1 MGEPPKF
8 NGPAQR
14 DINFTALV
22 FMVRKVTAG
31 STMNLGSLIW
41 WLFLIYMILLP
52 LWPQMQ
58 YRNLQA
64 ARLKVLA
71 RLSRKRNS
79 TVITMIHRQ
88 ESIGFFGIPFYKFIN
103 IEDSEEVL
111 RAIRMA
117 PKDKPIDLIIH
128 TPGGL
133 VLAATQIAKALH
145 DHPAET
151 RVIVP
156 HYAMSGG
163 TLIALAADKIIM
175 DPHAVLGPV
184 DPQLGQYPGPSIVR
198 AVEKKGVDKVDDQTL
213 ILADVAEKAIA
224 QVRDLVY
231 GLLKDRYGEDKARE
245 LAKAL
250 TEGRWTHDYPITYE
264 HAKELGLHV
273 ESGVPEEVYALMEL
287 YKQPMKQ
294 RGTVEFMPYPS
305 RGEGSE

>member
-1 MGEPPKF
+1 MADATTGF
-8 NGPAQR
+8 
-14 DINFTALV
+14 F
-22 FMVRKVTAG
+22 
-31 STMNLGSLIW
+31 GSLLW
-41 WLFLIYMILLP
+41 WLFFMYIL

-58 YRNLQA
+58 YRSLQ
-64 ARLKVLA
+64 LA
-71 RLSRKRNS
+71 RAKILKRLSEKRGS

-88 ESIGFFGIPFYKFIN
+88 ESVGLFGIPFYKFIS

-111 RAIRMA
+111 RAIRAA

-163 TLIALAADKIIM
+163 TLIALAADRIIM

-198 AVEKKGVDKVDDQTL
+198 AVERKGVDKVDDQTL
-213 ILADVAEKAIA
+213 ILADVAEKAIK
-224 QVRDLVY
+224 QVRDFVY
-231 GLLKDRYGEDKARE
+231 SLLKDRYGEEKARE
-245 LAKAL
+245 LAQIL

-273 ESGVPEEVYALMEL
+273 ETDVPDEVYALMEL
-287 YKQPMKQ
+287 YRQPTKQ
-294 RGTVEFMPYPS
+294 RGTVEFMPYTQK
-305 RGEGSE
+305 GESS

>member
-1 MGEPPKF
+1 MGEAATGF
-8 NGPAQR
+8 
-14 DINFTALV
+14 F
-22 FMVRKVTAG
+22 
-31 STMNLGSLIW
+31 GSLLW
-41 WLFLIYMILLP
+41 WLFFMYIL

-58 YRNLQA
+58 YRSLQLA
-64 ARLKVLA
+64 RARLLK
-71 RLSRKRNS
+71 RLSETRKS

-88 ESIGFFGIPFYKFIN
+88 ESIGLFGIPFYKFISV
-103 IEDSEEVL
+103 EDSEEVL
-111 RAIRMA
+111 RAIRSA
-117 PKDKPIDLIIH
+117 PKDRPIDLIIH

-163 TLIALAADKIIM
+163 TLIALAADRIIM

-184 DPQLGQYPGPSIVR
+184 DPQLGQYPAPSIVR

-213 ILADVAEKAIA
+213 ILADVAEKAIN
-224 QVRDLVY
+224 QVRDFVY
-231 GLLKDRYGEDKARE
+231 TLLKDRYGEEKARE
-245 LAKAL
+245 LARVL

-264 HAKELGLHV
+264 QARELGLHV
-273 ESGVPEEVYALMEL
+273 STDVPEEVYSLMEL

-294 RGTVEFMPYPS
+294 RGTVEFMPYTQG
-305 RGEGSE
+305 GEVGK

>member
-1 MGEPPKF
+1 MD
-8 NGPAQR
+8 NGG
-14 DINFTALV
+14 FWSSM
-22 FMVRKVTAG
+22 F
-31 STMNLGSLIW
+31 
-41 WLFLIYMILLP
+41 WLLFFLYLL

-58 YRNLQA
+58 FRSLQ
-64 ARLKVLA
+64 LA
-71 RLSRKRNS
+71 RAKLLKRLSEKRGS

-88 ESIGFFGIPFYKFIN
+88 ESIGLFGIPFYKFISV
-103 IEDSEEVL
+103 EDSEEIL
-111 RAIRMA
+111 RAIRSA

-133 VLAATQIAKALH
+133 VLAATQIAKALK

-184 DPQLGQYPGPSIVR
+184 DPQLGQYPAPSIVR
-198 AVEKKGVDKVDDQTL
+198 AVEKKGTEKVDDQTL
-213 ILADVAEKAIA
+213 ILADVAEKAIK
-224 QVRDLVY
+224 QVRDFVY
-231 GLLKDRYGEDKARE
+231 SLLKDRYGEEKAKE
-245 LAKAL
+245 LAQIL
-250 TEGRWTHDYPITYE
+250 TEGRWTHDYPITVE

-273 ESGVPEEVYALMEL
+273 ETDVPPEVYALMEL

-294 RGTVEFMPYPS
+294 RGTVEYMPYS
-305 RGEGSE
+305 VRQDAKR

>member
-1 MGEPPKF
+1 MSEAATGF
-8 NGPAQR
+8 
-14 DINFTALV
+14 F
-22 FMVRKVTAG
+22 
-31 STMNLGSLIW
+31 GSLLW
-41 WLFLIYMILLP
+41 WLFFMYIL

-58 YRNLQA
+58 YRSLQ
-64 ARLKVLA
+64 LA
-71 RLSRKRNS
+71 RAKLLKRLSEKRKS

-88 ESIGFFGIPFYKFIN
+88 ESIGLFGIPFYKFISV
-103 IEDSEEVL
+103 EDSEEVL
-111 RAIRMA
+111 RAIRSA

-151 RVIVP
+151 HVIVP

-213 ILADVAEKAIA
+213 ILADVAEKAIK
-224 QVRDLVY
+224 QVRNFVY
-231 GLLKDRYGEDKARE
+231 NLLKDRYGEEKAKE
-245 LAKAL
+245 LAQIL

-273 ESGVPEEVYALMEL
+273 ETDVPEEVYALMEL

-294 RGTVEFMPYPS
+294 RGTVEFMPYTQ
-305 RGEGSE
+305 RGESS

>member
-1 MGEPPKF
+1 MSEAASGF
-8 NGPAQR
+8 
-14 DINFTALV
+14 F
-22 FMVRKVTAG
+22 
-31 STMNLGSLIW
+31 GSLLW
-41 WLFLIYMILLP
+41 WLFFMYIL

-58 YRNLQA
+58 YRSLQ
-64 ARLKVLA
+64 LA
-71 RLSRKRNS
+71 RAKLLKRLSEKRKS

-88 ESIGFFGIPFYKFIN
+88 ESIGLFGIPFYKFISV
-103 IEDSEEVL
+103 EDSEEVL
-111 RAIRMA
+111 RAIRSA

-163 TLIALAADKIIM
+163 TLIALAADRIIM

-198 AVEKKGVDKVDDQTL
+198 AVERKGVDKVDDQTL
-213 ILADVAEKAIA
+213 ILADVAEKAIK
-224 QVRDLVY
+224 QVRDFVY
-231 GLLKDRYGEDKARE
+231 NLLKDRYGEEKARE
-245 LAKAL
+245 LAQVL

-273 ESGVPEEVYALMEL
+273 ETEVPEEVYALMEL
-287 YKQPMKQ
+287 YKQPTKQ
-294 RGTVEFMPYPS
+294 RGTVEFMPYTQ
-305 RGEGSE
+305 RGESS